1 MSNNQRVF
9 KKNDV
14 YFFAEIDRF
23 TCTQILFLSIFSI
36 PQKIALLSVC
46 SHCDRV
52 CLVSPTRQLQT
63 PTNIIL
69 LSLAV
74 SDLLVGATVV
84 PITVIVFQNCKILRR
99 IVCILQLLLSFILT
113 SASVGNMVLI
123 SVDRY
128 LAICYPLR
136 YPLILTIDRI
146 KISVSLCWF
155 ISIIYNII
163 MLKDQLAPADFSNPC
178 YQKCK
183 LVKNNVAD
191 GIDMFLTF
199 VGPLSVIILLYM
211 RVFVVA
217 LSQVRALRSHISATA
232 TNTVTIK
239 RSTLKAA
246 RTLGIVL
253 LVFIFCFC
261 PYYIPSSTGQD
272 SMPSPVYIFQL
283 WLLYANSTFNPLIYA
298 IFYPWF
304 RKAIKII
311 VTLQVVQ
318 SHSSEWLLM

>member
-1 MSNNQRVF
+1 MLL
-9 KKNDV
+9 
-14 YFFAEIDRF
+14 FAEIDRF
-23 TCTQILFLSIFSI
+23 TCMQILFLFIFSI
-36 PQKIALLSVC
+36 PPKIVLLSVC

-52 CLVSPTRQLQT
+52 YLVSPTRQLQT

-84 PITVIVFQNCKILRR
+84 PITVIIFQTCRTVRR

-136 YPLILTIDRI
+136 YRLILTTDRI
-146 KISVSLCWF
+146 KISVSLCWL
-155 ISIIYNII
+155 ISIIYNTIL
-163 MLKDQLAPADFSNPC
+163 LKDQLPPVDFSNPC

-191 GIDMFLTF
+191 GVDTFLTF
-199 VGPLSVIILLYM
+199 IGPLSVIIFLYM
-211 RVFVVA
+211 RVFLVA

-232 TNTVTIK
+232 SNTVTIK
-239 RSTLKAA
+239 QSTLKAA

-261 PYYIPSSTGQD
+261 PYYITSPTGQD
-272 SMPSPVYIFQL
+272 STSSPVFMFQL
-283 WLLYANSTFNPLIYA
+283 WLFYANSTFNPLIYA

>member
-1 MSNNQRVF
+1 MKGL
-9 KKNDV
+9 KKKPYV
-14 YFFAEIDRF
+14 YYLLKLTDSLAHRFCFYLFF
-23 TCTQILFLSIFSI
+23 LFPKRLYCCLC
-36 PQKIALLSVC
+36 A
-46 SHCDRV
+46 HCDRV
-52 CLVSPTRQLQT
+52 HLVSPTRQLQT

-84 PITVIVFQNCKILRR
+84 PIAVIIFQNCKILRR
-99 IVCILQLLLSFILT
+99 IVCILQLLVSFILT

-136 YPLILTIDRI
+136 YPLVLTTDRL
-146 KISVSLCWF
+146 KISVSLCWL

-163 MLKDQLAPADFSNPC
+163 MLKDQLPSADFSSPC

-191 GIDMFLTF
+191 GVDMFLTF
-199 VGPLSVIILLYM
+199 IGPLSVIIVLYM

-217 LSQVRALRSHISATA
+217 MSQARTLRSHISATA
-232 TNTVTIK
+232 TNTMTIK
-239 RSTLKAA
+239 QSTLKAA

-261 PYYIPSSTGQD
+261 PYYIPSPTGQD
-272 SMPSPVYIFQL
+272 TMSSLVYMFQL

-318 SHSSEWLLM
+318 SRSSEWLLM

>member
-1 MSNNQRVF
+1 M
-9 KKNDV
+9 
-14 YFFAEIDRF
+14 
-23 TCTQILFLSIFSI
+23 QILFLFFFSI
-36 PQKIALLSVC
+36 PQKIVLLSVC
-46 SHCDRV
+46 PHSDLV
-52 CLVSPTRQLQT
+52 YLVSPTRQLQT

-74 SDLLVGATVV
+74 SDLLVGAAVMPV
-84 PITVIVFQNCKILRR
+84 AITVFQNCMILRR
-99 IVCILQLLLSFILT
+99 IVCVLQLLLSFILT

-136 YPLILTIDRI
+136 YPLILTTDRV

-155 ISIIYNII
+155 ISIIYNTI
-163 MLKDQLAPADFSNPC
+163 MLKGQLPPADFSNPC

-183 LVKNNVAD
+183 LVKNNVAS
-191 GIDMFLTF
+191 GIDLLLTF
-199 VGPLSVIILLYM
+199 IGPLSVIILLYM

-217 LSQVRALRSHISATA
+217 LSQASILRSHISATA

-261 PYYIPSSTGQD
+261 PYYIPSLTGPE
-272 SMPSPVYIFQL
+272 SMSSLVYIFQL
-283 WLLYANSTFNPLIYA
+283 WLLYGNSTFNPLIYA
-298 IFYPWF
+298 LFYPWF

-311 VTLQVVQ
+311 VTLQIVK

>member
-1 MSNNQRVF
+1 M
-9 KKNDV
+9 
-14 YFFAEIDRF
+14 
-23 TCTQILFLSIFSI
+23 
-36 PQKIALLSVC
+36 C

-52 CLVSPTRQLQT
+52 YLVSPTRQLQT

-163 MLKDQLAPADFSNPC
+163 MLKDQLTPADFSNPC

-199 VGPLSVIILLYM
+199 IGPLSVIILLYM

-261 PYYIPSSTGQD
+261 PYYIPSPTGQD

>member
-1 MSNNQRVF
+1 M
-9 KKNDV
+9 
-14 YFFAEIDRF
+14 
-23 TCTQILFLSIFSI
+23 
-36 PQKIALLSVC
+36 C
-46 SHCDRV
+46 SRCDLV
-52 CLVSPTRQLQT
+52 SLVSPTRQLQT

-74 SDLLVGATVV
+74 SDLLVGAAVM
-84 PITVIVFQNCKILRR
+84 PISIIVSQNCRILRR
-99 IVCILQLLLSFILT
+99 IVCILQILLSFILT
-113 SASVGNMVLI
+113 SASVGTMVLI

-136 YPLILTIDRI
+136 YPLILTTARV

-163 MLKDQLAPADFSNPC
+163 MLKDQLPSADFSNPC

-191 GIDMFLTF
+191 GVDMFLTF
-199 VGPLSVIILLYM
+199 IGPLSVIILLYM

-217 LSQVRALRSHISATA
+217 LSQARVLRSHISATA
-232 TNTVTIK
+232 TDTVTIK

-261 PYYIPSSTGQD
+261 PYYIPSLTGQD
-272 SMPSPVYIFQL
+272 STSSLAYIFQL
-283 WLLYANSTFNPLIYA
+283 WLLYGNSAFNPLIYA
-298 IFYPWF
+298 FFYPWF

-311 VTLQVVQ
+311 VTLQIVQ